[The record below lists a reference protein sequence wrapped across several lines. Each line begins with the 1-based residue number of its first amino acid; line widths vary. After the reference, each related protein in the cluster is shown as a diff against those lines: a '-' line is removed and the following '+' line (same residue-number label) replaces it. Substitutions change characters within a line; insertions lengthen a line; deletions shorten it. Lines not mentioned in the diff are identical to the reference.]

1 LIERSLFLQ
10 IALNQRDFLKG
21 DRINNHLQNQT
32 MTVNNNQFYALH
44 LAITP
49 TKIVITLNLNRL

>member
-21 DRINNHLQNQT
+21 DRLNTHSKHQTMMMNNH
-32 MTVNNNQFYALH
+32 
-44 LAITP
+44 
-49 TKIVITLNLNRL
+49 